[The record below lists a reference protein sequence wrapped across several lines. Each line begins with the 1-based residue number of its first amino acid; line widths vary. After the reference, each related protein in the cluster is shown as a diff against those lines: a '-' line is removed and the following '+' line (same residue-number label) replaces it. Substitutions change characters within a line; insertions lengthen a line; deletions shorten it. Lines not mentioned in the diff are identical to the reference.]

1 MARED
6 TNNFKK
12 HSLQHSRAICGWMA
26 VGVQM
31 IDMVSVVEELSGLT
45 SRELGEMLK
54 ESENF
59 VLQAKTEDDG
69 TNQVDMEKL
78 VSSLP
83 LHLLAVCLELE
94 RGSDLAYVLR
104 GMRFLHSL
112 SELAARHTRLEQVLL
127 DDVKLSE
134 QVMDLIFF
142 VLSILSH
149 WKKEN
154 HLGVSPFIHSSLV
167 AATLHLL
174 TSYFS
179 SQWHELVHI
188 LLAHPKVDIF
198 MDVAFD
204 SLHDDVRSLS
214 YRLSTLSTDTFS
226 VGPFDSRLT
235 HFICQQCEAS
245 LQFLLL
251 LCQQKLFRDRIL
263 KNKEL
268 SRNGGILSLSQTI
281 LKLDVAECLK
291 GSIDIAAS
299 VSRLKA
305 KILSILLQL
314 CEAETVSYLDEVATS
329 PKSMQLGQTLA
340 LEVLDL
346 LKTAFGR
353 KQKLTSDS
361 HDKSFPMGSVLIS
374 ALRLVDVFSD
384 DSNFRSSFI
393 TNTIPFL
400 TQILAIPHDEF
411 VSNWCSVNL
420 PVIEEDANLDYDPFG
435 AVELALAAAG
445 NKLTE
450 AKANYSC
457 PFRPISMPSVAYAQ
471 TRTSC
476 VVKIIA
482 NLHVFVPNICEEQER
497 DLFLQKFQKY
507 LVSGN
512 LRSSIDHP
520 TSDDLNATTV
530 CRNLGSLSEY
540 ARSLIPNNLL
550 NEEDV
555 QLLSEFAY
563 KLHTWC
569 ESHVGQR
576 TPQAVKIDPSSES
589 NEDFKPVQQ
598 PLLTSTAAPDSSMNN
613 LSKNVE
619 EPTPTPSMKQEGN
632 ARDETPRSTAT
643 LNGGFLQNSVG
654 QDLVHLGVART
665 STGFLGGGTSIGTGL
680 QRGKMDLDPPSSSMD
695 HFKTPDTKENGLQ
708 DDEKGDTRMYDER
721 QPKRRKRTI
730 MNDRQINE
738 IEKALVDEP
747 EMHKNAA
754 LLQAWSDKLSA
765 QGSEITSSQLKNWLN
780 NRKAKL
786 ARIAKERG
794 VLSEGENADKP
805 STPVTPHL
813 CDSSESA
820 GEESYLPPARVM
832 SALGI
837 SKGSRFVSPDGSE
850 TTSQAEFNQN
860 IMLSR
865 PFTRSFS
872 FEPGRLVSLIDNDG
886 KEVGRGKI
894 FQVEGRIQ
902 GKGLQDSRVCVVDV
916 IELKIEKWR
925 ELPHPTEASG
935 RTFQEAESRNG
946 GVMRVAWDVIRLSP
960 VVQ

>member
-1 MARED
+1 M
-6 TNNFKK
+6 
-12 HSLQHSRAICGWMA
+12 M
-26 VGVQM
+26 
-31 IDMVSVVEELSGLT
+31 SVIEELSGLT

-59 VLQAKTEDDG
+59 VLQEKTEDGG
-69 TNQVDMEKL
+69 TKQVDMEKL

-149 WKKEN
+149 WKK
-154 HLGVSPFIHSSLV
+154 
-167 AATLHLL
+167 
-174 TSYFS
+174 
-179 SQWHELVHI
+179 
-188 LLAHPKVDIF
+188 VDIF

-214 YRLSTLSTDTFS
+214 HRLSTLSTNTFP

-263 KNKEL
+263 KNKL
-268 SRNGGILSLSQTI
+268 G
-281 LKLDVAECLK
+281 VPECLK

-299 VSRLKA
+299 MSRLKA

-353 KQKLTSDS
+353 KQKLTLDS
-361 HDKSFPMGSVLIS
+361 HDKSYPMGSVLIS

-435 AVELALAAAG
+435 AAELALA
-445 NKLTE
+445 
-450 AKANYSC
+450 
-457 PFRPISMPSVAYAQ
+457 VA
-471 TRTSC
+471 
-476 VVKIIA
+476 
-482 NLHVFVPNICEEQER
+482 EQER

-512 LRSSIDHP
+512 PRSSVDHP
-520 TSDDLNATTV
+520 ASADLKATTV

-563 KLHTWC
+563 KLQTWC
-569 ESHVGQR
+569 KSHVGQS
-576 TPQAVKIDPSSES
+576 TSQAVKIDPSSES
-589 NEDFKPVQQ
+589 KEDLKPLQH
-598 PLLTSTAAPDSSMNN
+598 PLIPSTVVPDSSINN
-613 LSKNVE
+613 LPKPTPTNME
-619 EPTPTPSMKQEGN
+619 EPTPTPSTKQEGN
-632 ARDETPRSTAT
+632 ARDETPRSTVA

-665 STGFLGGGTSIGTGL
+665 SSGFLGGGSSTSTGSL
-680 QRGKMDLDPPSSSMD
+680 RCKMDLDPASSSMD
-695 HFKTPDTKENGLQ
+695 HFKTPDRKESGLQ
-708 DDEKGDTRMYDER
+708 DDEKGDTHMYDER

-738 IEKALVDEP
+738 IEKALIDEP

-754 LLQAWSDKLSA
+754 LLQAWSEKLSG
-765 QGSEITSSQLKNWLN
+765 QGSEITLN

-805 STPVTPHL
+805 STPATPHH

-837 SKGSRFVSPDGSE
+837 SKGSRFVSPDGNE

-894 FQVEGRIQ
+894 FQVEGRLQ
-902 GKGLQDSRVCVVDV
+902 GKALTDTRVCIVDV

-925 ELPHPTEASG
+925 ELPHPSETSG

>member
-1 MARED
+1 
-6 TNNFKK
+6 
-12 HSLQHSRAICGWMA
+12 
-26 VGVQM
+26 M
-31 IDMVSVVEELSGLT
+31 IDMVSVIEELSGLT

-59 VLQAKTEDDG
+59 VLQEKTEDGG
-69 TNQVDMEKL
+69 TKQVDMEKL

-149 WKKEN
+149 WKK
-154 HLGVSPFIHSSLV
+154 
-167 AATLHLL
+167 
-174 TSYFS
+174 
-179 SQWHELVHI
+179 
-188 LLAHPKVDIF
+188 VDIF

-204 SLHDDVRSLS
+204 SLHDD
-214 YRLSTLSTDTFS
+214 
-226 VGPFDSRLT
+226 
-235 HFICQQCEAS
+235 
-245 LQFLLL
+245 
-251 LCQQKLFRDRIL
+251 
-263 KNKEL
+263 EL
-268 SRNGGILSLSQTI
+268 SRNGGILSLSRSI
-281 LKLDVAECLK
+281 LKLGVPECLK

-299 VSRLKA
+299 MSRLKA

-353 KQKLTSDS
+353 KQKLTLDS
-361 HDKSFPMGSVLIS
+361 HDKSYPMGSVLIS

-435 AVELALAAAG
+435 AAELALAAAG

-457 PFRPISMPSVAYAQ
+457 PFRPISMPSIAYAQ

-512 LRSSIDHP
+512 PRSSVDHP
-520 TSDDLNATTV
+520 ASADLKATTV

-563 KLHTWC
+563 KLQTWC
-569 ESHVGQR
+569 KSHVGQS
-576 TPQAVKIDPSSES
+576 TSQAVKIDPSSES
-589 NEDFKPVQQ
+589 KEDFKPLQH
-598 PLLTSTAAPDSSMNN
+598 PLIPSTVVPDSSINN
-613 LSKNVE
+613 LPKNME
-619 EPTPTPSMKQEGN
+619 EPTPTNMEEPAPTPSTKQEGN
-632 ARDETPRSTAT
+632 ARDETPRSTVA

-665 STGFLGGGTSIGTGL
+665 SSGFLGGGTSTSTGSL
-680 QRGKMDLDPPSSSMD
+680 RCKMDLDPASSSMD
-695 HFKTPDTKENGLQ
+695 HFKTPDRKESGLQ
-708 DDEKGDTRMYDER
+708 DDEKGDTHMYDER

-738 IEKALVDEP
+738 IEKALIDEP

-754 LLQAWSDKLSA
+754 LLQAWSEKLSG
-765 QGSEITSSQLKNWLN
+765 QGSEITLN

-805 STPVTPHL
+805 STPATPHH

-837 SKGSRFVSPDGSE
+837 SKGSRFVSPDGNE

-894 FQVEGRIQ
+894 FQVEGRLQ
-902 GKGLQDSRVCVVDV
+902 GKALTDTRVCIVDV

-925 ELPHPTEASG
+925 ELPHPSEASG

>member
-1 MARED
+1 
-6 TNNFKK
+6 
-12 HSLQHSRAICGWMA
+12 
-26 VGVQM
+26 M
-31 IDMVSVVEELSGLT
+31 IDMVSVIEELSGLT

-59 VLQAKTEDDG
+59 VLQVKTEDGG
-69 TNQVDMEKL
+69 TKQVDMEKL

-94 RGSDLAYVLR
+94 RGSDLSYVLR
-104 GMRFLHSL
+104 GIRFLHSL
-112 SELAARHTRLEQVLL
+112 SDLAARHTRLEQVLL

-149 WKKEN
+149 WKK
-154 HLGVSPFIHSSLV
+154 
-167 AATLHLL
+167 
-174 TSYFS
+174 
-179 SQWHELVHI
+179 
-188 LLAHPKVDIF
+188 VDIF

-214 YRLSTLSTDTFS
+214 HRLSTLSTNTFP

-263 KNKEL
+263 KNKL
-268 SRNGGILSLSQTI
+268 G
-281 LKLDVAECLK
+281 VPECLK

-353 KQKLTSDS
+353 KQKLTLDS
-361 HDKSFPMGSVLIS
+361 HDKSYPMGSVLIS

-435 AVELALAAAG
+435 AAELALAAAG

-457 PFRPISMPSVAYAQ
+457 PFRPISMPSIAYAQ

-512 LRSSIDHP
+512 PRSSIDRP
-520 TSDDLNATTV
+520 ASADLKATTV

-563 KLHTWC
+563 KLQTWC
-569 ESHVGQR
+569 KSHIGQS
-576 TPQAVKIDPSSES
+576 TSQAVKIDPASES
-589 NEDFKPVQQ
+589 KEDLKPVQH
-598 PLLTSTAAPDSSMNN
+598 PLVPSAAIPDSSINN
-613 LSKNVE
+613 LPKNME
-619 EPTPTPSMKQEGN
+619 EPTSTNMEEPAPTPSTKQEGN
-632 ARDETPRSTAT
+632 ARDETPRSTVA

-665 STGFLGGGTSIGTGL
+665 SSGFLGGGTGTSTGSL
-680 QRGKMDLDPPSSSMD
+680 RCKMDLDPASSSMD
-695 HFKTPDTKENGLQ
+695 HFKTPDRKESGLQ
-708 DDEKGDTRMYDER
+708 DDEKGDTHMYDER

-738 IEKALVDEP
+738 IEKALIDEP

-754 LLQAWSDKLSA
+754 LLQAWSEKLSG
-765 QGSEITSSQLKNWLN
+765 QGSEITLN

-805 STPVTPHL
+805 STPATPHL

-837 SKGSRFVSPDGSE
+837 SKGSRFVSPDGNE

-894 FQVEGRIQ
+894 FQVEGRLQ
-902 GKGLQDSRVCVVDV
+902 GKALTDTRVCIVDV
-916 IELKIEKWR
+916 TELKIEKWR
-925 ELPHPTEASG
+925 ELPHPSEASG

>member
-1 MARED
+1 
-6 TNNFKK
+6 
-12 HSLQHSRAICGWMA
+12 
-26 VGVQM
+26 M
-31 IDMVSVVEELSGLT
+31 IDMVSVIEELSGLT

-59 VLQAKTEDDG
+59 VLQEKTEDGG
-69 TNQVDMEKL
+69 TKQVDMEKL

-112 SELAARHTRLEQVLL
+112 SELAARHARLEQVLL

-134 QVMDLIFF
+134 QVTDLIFF

-149 WKKEN
+149 WK
-154 HLGVSPFIHSSLV
+154 
-167 AATLHLL
+167 
-174 TSYFS
+174 
-179 SQWHELVHI
+179 
-188 LLAHPKVDIF
+188 KVDIF

-214 YRLSTLSTDTFS
+214 HRLSTLSTNTFP

-251 LCQQKLFRDRIL
+251 LCQQKLFRD
-263 KNKEL
+263 
-268 SRNGGILSLSQTI
+268 Q
-281 LKLDVAECLK
+281 CLK

-299 VSRLKA
+299 MSRLKA

-353 KQKLTSDS
+353 KQKLTLDS
-361 HDKSFPMGSVLIS
+361 HDKSYPMGSVLIS

-435 AVELALAAAG
+435 AAELALAAAG

-457 PFRPISMPSVAYAQ
+457 PFRPISMPSIAYAQ

-512 LRSSIDHP
+512 PRSSVDHP
-520 TSDDLNATTV
+520 ASADLKATTV

-563 KLHTWC
+563 KLQTWC
-569 ESHVGQR
+569 KSHVGQS
-576 TPQAVKIDPSSES
+576 TSQAVKIDPSSES
-589 NEDFKPVQQ
+589 KEDFKPLQH
-598 PLLTSTAAPDSSMNN
+598 PLIPSTVVPDSSINN
-613 LSKNVE
+613 LPKNME
-619 EPTPTPSMKQEGN
+619 EPTPTNMEEPAPTPSTKQEGN
-632 ARDETPRSTAT
+632 ARDETPRSTVA

-665 STGFLGGGTSIGTGL
+665 SSGFLGGGTSTSTGSL
-680 QRGKMDLDPPSSSMD
+680 RCKMDLDPASSSMD
-695 HFKTPDTKENGLQ
+695 HFKTPDRKESGLQ
-708 DDEKGDTRMYDER
+708 DDEKGDTHMYDER

-738 IEKALVDEP
+738 IEKALIDEP

-754 LLQAWSDKLSA
+754 LLQAWSEKLSG
-765 QGSEITSSQLKNWLN
+765 QGSEITLN

-805 STPVTPHL
+805 STPATPHH

-837 SKGSRFVSPDGSE
+837 SKGSRFVSPDGNE

-894 FQVEGRIQ
+894 FQVEGRLQ
-902 GKGLQDSRVCVVDV
+902 GKALTDTRVCIVDV

-925 ELPHPTEASG
+925 ELPHPSEASG

-960 VVQ
+960 VIIALVHDAATMHALSLFAPDAVAAC

>member
-1 MARED
+1 
-6 TNNFKK
+6 
-12 HSLQHSRAICGWMA
+12 
-26 VGVQM
+26 M

-45 SRELGEMLK
+45 SRELGDMLK
-54 ESENF
+54 ESDSF
-59 VLQAKTEDDG
+59 VLQVKTEDG
-69 TNQVDMEKL
+69 APKQVDMEKL

-104 GMRFLHSL
+104 GIRFLHTL
-112 SELAARHTRLEQVLL
+112 SELAARNTRLEQVLL

-154 HLGVSPFIHSSLV
+154 QHGVSPFIHSSLV
-167 AATLHLL
+167 AASLHLL

-204 SLHDDVRSLS
+204 SLHDD
-214 YRLSTLSTDTFS
+214 
-226 VGPFDSRLT
+226 
-235 HFICQQCEAS
+235 
-245 LQFLLL
+245 
-251 LCQQKLFRDRIL
+251 
-263 KNKEL
+263 EL
-268 SRNGGILSLSQTI
+268 SRNGGILSLSRTV
-281 LKLDVAECLK
+281 LKLGVPECLK

-361 HDKSFPMGSVLIS
+361 HDKSYPMGSVLIS

-400 TQILAIPHDEF
+400 TQTLAIPHDEF
-411 VSNWCSVNL
+411 VSSWCSVNL
-420 PVIEEDANLDYDPFG
+420 PVIEEDANLEYDPFG
-435 AVELALAAAG
+435 AAELALAAAG
-445 NKLTE
+445 NNLTE

-457 PFRPISMPSVAYAQ
+457 PFRPISMPSIAYAQ

-482 NLHVFVPNICEEQER
+482 NLHVFVPNICE
-497 DLFLQKFQKY
+497 
-507 LVSGN
+507 
-512 LRSSIDHP
+512 
-520 TSDDLNATTV
+520 
-530 CRNLGSLSEY
+530 GSLSEY

-563 KLHTWC
+563 KLQTWC
-569 ESHVGQR
+569 KSHVGQS
-576 TPQAVKIDPSSES
+576 TSQAVKTDPSLES
-589 NEDFKPVQQ
+589 KEDLKPLQQ
-598 PLLTSTAAPDSSMNN
+598 PFLTSSTAPDPGTNN
-613 LSKNVE
+613 VAKDAHKME
-619 EPTPTPSMKQEGN
+619 EPTPTPPMKQEGN
-632 ARDETPRSTAT
+632 TSNETPKNTVA
-643 LNGGFLQNSVG
+643 LNGGFLQNSVGQDLFHLGVQNSVG

-665 STGFLGGGTSIGTGL
+665 GFLGGGTGTSTGL
-680 QRGKMDLDPPSSSMD
+680 RCKMDLDPASSSMD
-695 HFKTPDTKENGLQ
+695 HFKTPDTKESALQ
-708 DDEKGDTRMYDER
+708 DDEKGETHMYDER

-730 MNDRQINE
+730 MNDNQINE
-738 IEKALVDEP
+738 IEKALIDEP

-754 LLQAWSDKLSA
+754 LLQAWSEK
-765 QGSEITSSQLKNWLN
+765 LN

-794 VLSEGENADKP
+794 VQSEGENADKP
-805 STPVTPHL
+805 STPATPHL

-820 GEESYLPPARVM
+820 GEESYLPPARIM

-837 SKGSRFVSPDGSE
+837 SKGSRFVSPDGIE

-872 FEPGRLVSLIDNDG
+872 FEPGRLVSLIDTDG
-886 KEVGRGKI
+886 KEVGKGKI
-894 FQVEGRIQ
+894 FQVEGRAH
-902 GKGLQDSRVCVVDV
+902 GKNLADSRVCIVDV
-916 IELKIEKWR
+916 TELKIEKWR
-925 ELPHPTEASG
+925 ELPHPSEVSG
-935 RTFQEAESRNG
+935 RTFQEAESRNA
-946 GVMRVAWDVIRLSP
+946 GVMRVAWDIIRLSP

>member
-1 MARED
+1 
-6 TNNFKK
+6 
-12 HSLQHSRAICGWMA
+12 
-26 VGVQM
+26 M
-31 IDMVSVVEELSGLT
+31 IDMMSVIEELSGLT

-59 VLQAKTEDDG
+59 VLQEKTEDGG
-69 TNQVDMEKL
+69 TKQVDMEKL

-149 WKKEN
+149 WKK
-154 HLGVSPFIHSSLV
+154 
-167 AATLHLL
+167 
-174 TSYFS
+174 
-179 SQWHELVHI
+179 
-188 LLAHPKVDIF
+188 VDIF

-214 YRLSTLSTDTFS
+214 HRLSTLSTNTFP

-263 KNKEL
+263 KNKL
-268 SRNGGILSLSQTI
+268 G
-281 LKLDVAECLK
+281 VPECLK

-299 VSRLKA
+299 MSRLKA

-353 KQKLTSDS
+353 KQKLTLDS
-361 HDKSFPMGSVLIS
+361 HDKSYPMGSVLIS

-435 AVELALAAAG
+435 AAELALA
-445 NKLTE
+445 
-450 AKANYSC
+450 
-457 PFRPISMPSVAYAQ
+457 VA
-471 TRTSC
+471 
-476 VVKIIA
+476 
-482 NLHVFVPNICEEQER
+482 EQER

-512 LRSSIDHP
+512 PRSSVDHP
-520 TSDDLNATTV
+520 ASADLKATTV

-563 KLHTWC
+563 KLQTWC
-569 ESHVGQR
+569 KSHVGQS
-576 TPQAVKIDPSSES
+576 TSQAVKIDPSSES
-589 NEDFKPVQQ
+589 KEDLKPLQH
-598 PLLTSTAAPDSSMNN
+598 PLIPSTVVPDSSINN
-613 LSKNVE
+613 LPKPTPTNME
-619 EPTPTPSMKQEGN
+619 EPTPTPSTKQEGN
-632 ARDETPRSTAT
+632 ARDETPRSTVA

-665 STGFLGGGTSIGTGL
+665 SSGFLGGGSSTSTGSL
-680 QRGKMDLDPPSSSMD
+680 RCKMDLDPASSSMD
-695 HFKTPDTKENGLQ
+695 HFKTPDRKESGLQ
-708 DDEKGDTRMYDER
+708 DDEKGDTHMYDER

-738 IEKALVDEP
+738 IEKALIDEP

-754 LLQAWSDKLSA
+754 LLQAWSEKLSG
-765 QGSEITSSQLKNWLN
+765 QGSEITLN

-805 STPVTPHL
+805 STPATPHH

-837 SKGSRFVSPDGSE
+837 SKGSRFVSPDGNE

-894 FQVEGRIQ
+894 FQVEGRLQ
-902 GKGLQDSRVCVVDV
+902 GKALTDTRVCIVDV

-925 ELPHPTEASG
+925 ELPHPSETSG

-960 VVQ
+960 VIIALLVHDAATMRALPLFPPDAVAAC

>member
-1 MARED
+1 
-6 TNNFKK
+6 
-12 HSLQHSRAICGWMA
+12 
-26 VGVQM
+26 M
-31 IDMVSVVEELSGLT
+31 IDMMSVIEELSGLT

-59 VLQAKTEDDG
+59 VLQEKTEDGG
-69 TNQVDMEKL
+69 TKQVDMEKL

-149 WKKEN
+149 WKK
-154 HLGVSPFIHSSLV
+154 
-167 AATLHLL
+167 
-174 TSYFS
+174 
-179 SQWHELVHI
+179 
-188 LLAHPKVDIF
+188 VDIF

-214 YRLSTLSTDTFS
+214 HRLSTLSTNTFP

-263 KNKEL
+263 KNKL
-268 SRNGGILSLSQTI
+268 G
-281 LKLDVAECLK
+281 VPECLK

-299 VSRLKA
+299 MSRLKA

-353 KQKLTSDS
+353 KQKLTLDS
-361 HDKSFPMGSVLIS
+361 HDKSYPMGSVLIS

-435 AVELALAAAG
+435 AAELALA
-445 NKLTE
+445 
-450 AKANYSC
+450 
-457 PFRPISMPSVAYAQ
+457 VA
-471 TRTSC
+471 
-476 VVKIIA
+476 
-482 NLHVFVPNICEEQER
+482 EQER

-512 LRSSIDHP
+512 PRSSVDHP
-520 TSDDLNATTV
+520 ASADLKATTV

-563 KLHTWC
+563 KLQTWC
-569 ESHVGQR
+569 KSHVGQS
-576 TPQAVKIDPSSES
+576 TSQAVKIDPSSES
-589 NEDFKPVQQ
+589 KEDLKPLQH
-598 PLLTSTAAPDSSMNN
+598 PLIPSTVVPDSSINN
-613 LSKNVE
+613 LPKNMEEPTPTNMEEPTPTNME
-619 EPTPTPSMKQEGN
+619 EPTPTPSTKQEGN
-632 ARDETPRSTAT
+632 ARDETPRSTVA

-665 STGFLGGGTSIGTGL
+665 SSGFLGGGSSTSTGSL
-680 QRGKMDLDPPSSSMD
+680 RCKMDLDPASSSMD
-695 HFKTPDTKENGLQ
+695 HFKTPDRKESGLQ
-708 DDEKGDTRMYDER
+708 DDEKGDTHMYDER

-738 IEKALVDEP
+738 IEKALIDEP

-754 LLQAWSDKLSA
+754 LLQAWSEKLSG
-765 QGSEITSSQLKNWLN
+765 QGSEITLN

-805 STPVTPHL
+805 STPATPHH

-837 SKGSRFVSPDGSE
+837 SKGSRFVSPDGNE

-894 FQVEGRIQ
+894 FQVEGRLQ
-902 GKGLQDSRVCVVDV
+902 GKALTDTRVCIVDV

-925 ELPHPTEASG
+925 ELPHPSETSG

>member
-1 MARED
+1 
-6 TNNFKK
+6 
-12 HSLQHSRAICGWMA
+12 
-26 VGVQM
+26 M
-31 IDMVSVVEELSGLT
+31 IDMVSVIEELSGLT

-59 VLQAKTEDDG
+59 VLQEKTEDGG
-69 TNQVDMEKL
+69 TKQVDMEKL

-149 WKKEN
+149 WKK
-154 HLGVSPFIHSSLV
+154 
-167 AATLHLL
+167 
-174 TSYFS
+174 
-179 SQWHELVHI
+179 
-188 LLAHPKVDIF
+188 VDIF

-214 YRLSTLSTDTFS
+214 HRLSTLSTNTFP

-268 SRNGGILSLSQTI
+268 SRNGGILSLSRSI
-281 LKLDVAECLK
+281 LKLGVPECLK

-299 VSRLKA
+299 MSRLKA

-353 KQKLTSDS
+353 KQKLTLDS
-361 HDKSFPMGSVLIS
+361 HDKSYPMGSVLIS

-435 AVELALAAAG
+435 AAELALAAA
-445 NKLTE
+445 
-450 AKANYSC
+450 
-457 PFRPISMPSVAYAQ
+457 
-471 TRTSC
+471 
-476 VVKIIA
+476 
-482 NLHVFVPNICEEQER
+482 EQER

-512 LRSSIDHP
+512 PRSSVDHP
-520 TSDDLNATTV
+520 ASADLKATTV

-563 KLHTWC
+563 KLQTWC
-569 ESHVGQR
+569 KSHVGQS
-576 TPQAVKIDPSSES
+576 TSQAVKIDPTSES
-589 NEDFKPVQQ
+589 KEDFKPLQH
-598 PLLTSTAAPDSSMNN
+598 PLIPSTVVPDSSINN
-613 LSKNVE
+613 LPKNME
-619 EPTPTPSMKQEGN
+619 EPTPTNMEEPAPTPSTKQEGN
-632 ARDETPRSTAT
+632 ARDETPRSTVAS
-643 LNGGFLQNSVG
+643 NGGFLQNSVG

-665 STGFLGGGTSIGTGL
+665 SSGFLGGGTSTSTGSL
-680 QRGKMDLDPPSSSMD
+680 RCKMDLDPASSSMD
-695 HFKTPDTKENGLQ
+695 HFKTPDRKESGLQ
-708 DDEKGDTRMYDER
+708 DDEKGDTHMYDER

-738 IEKALVDEP
+738 IEKALIDEP

-754 LLQAWSDKLSA
+754 LLQAWSEKLSG
-765 QGSEITSSQLKNWLN
+765 QGSEITLN

-805 STPVTPHL
+805 STPATPHH

-837 SKGSRFVSPDGSE
+837 SKGSRFVSPDGNE

-894 FQVEGRIQ
+894 FQVEGRLQ
-902 GKGLQDSRVCVVDV
+902 GKALTDTRVCIVDV

-925 ELPHPTEASG
+925 ELPHPSEASG

>member
-1 MARED
+1 
-6 TNNFKK
+6 
-12 HSLQHSRAICGWMA
+12 
-26 VGVQM
+26 M

-45 SRELGEMLK
+45 SRELGDMLK
-54 ESENF
+54 ESDSF
-59 VLQAKTEDDG
+59 VLQVKTEDG
-69 TNQVDMEKL
+69 APKQVDMEKL

-104 GMRFLHSL
+104 GIRFLHTL
-112 SELAARHTRLEQVLL
+112 SELAARNTRLEQVLL

-154 HLGVSPFIHSSLV
+154 QHGVSPFIHSSLV
-167 AATLHLL
+167 AASLHLL

-214 YRLSTLSTDTFS
+214 HRLSTLSTDTFP

-268 SRNGGILSLSQTI
+268 SRNGGILSLSRTV
-281 LKLDVAECLK
+281 LKLGVPECLK

-361 HDKSFPMGSVLIS
+361 HDKSYPMGSVLIS

-400 TQILAIPHDEF
+400 TQTLAIPHDEF
-411 VSNWCSVNL
+411 VSSWCSVNL
-420 PVIEEDANLDYDPFG
+420 PVIEEDANLEYDPFG
-435 AVELALAAAG
+435 AAELALAAAG
-445 NKLTE
+445 NNLTE

-457 PFRPISMPSVAYAQ
+457 PFRPISMPSIAYAQ

-482 NLHVFVPNICEEQER
+482 NLHVFVPNICE
-497 DLFLQKFQKY
+497 
-507 LVSGN
+507 
-512 LRSSIDHP
+512 
-520 TSDDLNATTV
+520 
-530 CRNLGSLSEY
+530 GSLSEY

-563 KLHTWC
+563 KLQTWC
-569 ESHVGQR
+569 KSHVGQS
-576 TPQAVKIDPSSES
+576 TSQAVKTDPSLES
-589 NEDFKPVQQ
+589 KEDLKPLQQ
-598 PLLTSTAAPDSSMNN
+598 PFLTSSTAPDPGTNN
-613 LSKNVE
+613 VAKDAHKME
-619 EPTPTPSMKQEGN
+619 EPTPTPPMKQEGN
-632 ARDETPRSTAT
+632 TSNETPKNTVA
-643 LNGGFLQNSVG
+643 LNGGFLQNSVVG

-665 STGFLGGGTSIGTGL
+665 GFLGGGTGTSTGL
-680 QRGKMDLDPPSSSMD
+680 RCKMDLDPASSSMD
-695 HFKTPDTKENGLQ
+695 HFKTPDTKESALQ
-708 DDEKGDTRMYDER
+708 DDEKGETHMYDER

-730 MNDRQINE
+730 MNDNQINE
-738 IEKALVDEP
+738 IEKALIDEP

-754 LLQAWSDKLSA
+754 LLQAWSEK
-765 QGSEITSSQLKNWLN
+765 LN

-794 VLSEGENADKP
+794 VQSEGENADKP
-805 STPVTPHL
+805 STPATPHL

-820 GEESYLPPARVM
+820 GEESYLPPARIM

-837 SKGSRFVSPDGSE
+837 SKGSRFVSPDGIE

-872 FEPGRLVSLIDNDG
+872 FEPGRLVSLIDTDG
-886 KEVGRGKI
+886 KEVGKGKI
-894 FQVEGRIQ
+894 FQVEGRAH
-902 GKGLQDSRVCVVDV
+902 GKNLADSRVCIVDV
-916 IELKIEKWR
+916 TELKIEKWR
-925 ELPHPTEASG
+925 ELPHPSEVSG
-935 RTFQEAESRNG
+935 RTFQEAESRNA
-946 GVMRVAWDVIRLSP
+946 GVMRVAWDIIRLSP

>member
-1 MARED
+1 
-6 TNNFKK
+6 
-12 HSLQHSRAICGWMA
+12 
-26 VGVQM
+26 M
-31 IDMVSVVEELSGLT
+31 IDMVSVIEELSGLT

-59 VLQAKTEDDG
+59 VLQEKTEDGG
-69 TNQVDMEKL
+69 TKQVDMEKL

-149 WKKEN
+149 WKK
-154 HLGVSPFIHSSLV
+154 
-167 AATLHLL
+167 
-174 TSYFS
+174 
-179 SQWHELVHI
+179 
-188 LLAHPKVDIF
+188 VDIF

-214 YRLSTLSTDTFS
+214 HRLSTLSTNTFP

-263 KNKEL
+263 KNKL
-268 SRNGGILSLSQTI
+268 G
-281 LKLDVAECLK
+281 VPECLK

-299 VSRLKA
+299 MSRLKA

-353 KQKLTSDS
+353 KQKLTLDS
-361 HDKSFPMGSVLIS
+361 HDKSYPMGSVLIS

-435 AVELALAAAG
+435 AAELALAAA
-445 NKLTE
+445 
-450 AKANYSC
+450 
-457 PFRPISMPSVAYAQ
+457 
-471 TRTSC
+471 
-476 VVKIIA
+476 
-482 NLHVFVPNICEEQER
+482 EQER

-512 LRSSIDHP
+512 PRSSVDHP
-520 TSDDLNATTV
+520 ASADLKATTV

-563 KLHTWC
+563 KLQTWC
-569 ESHVGQR
+569 KSHVGQS
-576 TPQAVKIDPSSES
+576 TSQAVKIDPTSES
-589 NEDFKPVQQ
+589 KEDFKPLQH
-598 PLLTSTAAPDSSMNN
+598 PLIPSTVVPDSSINN
-613 LSKNVE
+613 LPKNME
-619 EPTPTPSMKQEGN
+619 EPTPTNMEEPAPTPSTKQEGN
-632 ARDETPRSTAT
+632 ARDETPRSTVAS
-643 LNGGFLQNSVG
+643 NGGFLQNSVG

-665 STGFLGGGTSIGTGL
+665 SSGFLGGGTSTSTGSL
-680 QRGKMDLDPPSSSMD
+680 RCKMDLDPASSSMD
-695 HFKTPDTKENGLQ
+695 HFKTPDRKESGLQ
-708 DDEKGDTRMYDER
+708 DDEKGDTHMYDER

-738 IEKALVDEP
+738 IEKALIDEP

-754 LLQAWSDKLSA
+754 LLQAWSEKLSG
-765 QGSEITSSQLKNWLN
+765 QGSEITLN

-805 STPVTPHL
+805 STPATPHH

-837 SKGSRFVSPDGSE
+837 SKGSRFVSPDGNE

-894 FQVEGRIQ
+894 FQVEGRLQ
-902 GKGLQDSRVCVVDV
+902 GKALTDTRVCIVDV

-925 ELPHPTEASG
+925 ELPHPSEASG

>member
-1 MARED
+1 
-6 TNNFKK
+6 
-12 HSLQHSRAICGWMA
+12 
-26 VGVQM
+26 M
-31 IDMVSVVEELSGLT
+31 IDMVSVIEELSGLT

-59 VLQAKTEDDG
+59 VLQEKTEDGG
-69 TNQVDMEKL
+69 TKQVDMEKL

-112 SELAARHTRLEQVLL
+112 SELAARHARLEQVLL

-134 QVMDLIFF
+134 QVTDLIFF

-149 WKKEN
+149 WK
-154 HLGVSPFIHSSLV
+154 
-167 AATLHLL
+167 
-174 TSYFS
+174 
-179 SQWHELVHI
+179 
-188 LLAHPKVDIF
+188 KVDIF

-214 YRLSTLSTDTFS
+214 HRLSTLSTNTFP

-268 SRNGGILSLSQTI
+268 SRNGGILSLSRSI
-281 LKLDVAECLK
+281 LKLGVPECLK

-299 VSRLKA
+299 MSRLKA

-353 KQKLTSDS
+353 KQKLTLDS
-361 HDKSFPMGSVLIS
+361 HDKSYPMGSVLIS

-435 AVELALAAAG
+435 AAELALAAAG

-457 PFRPISMPSVAYAQ
+457 PFRPISMPSIAYAQ

-512 LRSSIDHP
+512 PRSSVDHP
-520 TSDDLNATTV
+520 ASADLKATTV

-563 KLHTWC
+563 KLQTWC
-569 ESHVGQR
+569 KSHVGQS
-576 TPQAVKIDPSSES
+576 TSQAVKIDPSSES
-589 NEDFKPVQQ
+589 KEDFKPLQH
-598 PLLTSTAAPDSSMNN
+598 PLIPSTVVPDSSINN
-613 LSKNVE
+613 LPKNME
-619 EPTPTPSMKQEGN
+619 EPTPTNMEEPAPTPSTKQEGN
-632 ARDETPRSTAT
+632 ARDETPRSTVA

-665 STGFLGGGTSIGTGL
+665 SSGFLGGGTSTSTGSL
-680 QRGKMDLDPPSSSMD
+680 RCKMDLDPASSSMD
-695 HFKTPDTKENGLQ
+695 HFKTPDRKESGLQ
-708 DDEKGDTRMYDER
+708 DDEKGDTHMYDER

-738 IEKALVDEP
+738 IEKALIDEP

-754 LLQAWSDKLSA
+754 LLQAWSEKLSG
-765 QGSEITSSQLKNWLN
+765 QGSEITLN

-805 STPVTPHL
+805 STPATPHH

-837 SKGSRFVSPDGSE
+837 SKGSRFVSPDGNE

-894 FQVEGRIQ
+894 FQVEGRLQ
-902 GKGLQDSRVCVVDV
+902 GKALTDTRVCIVDV

-925 ELPHPTEASG
+925 ELPHPSEASG